1 MDKKKP
7 LVGVM
12 SLVDKDKDSIWMVPG
27 YMNGILE
34 SGGIPVIF
42 PLTTDKEIL
51 KYLCEKVD
59 GILFTG
65 GDDINPLIYSD
76 NVHETCQESNE
87 IRDEEEIYLMKKMFK
102 LDKPILGICRGMQLL
117 NVVCGGTLY
126 QDIPSQIDTEIIHKQ
141 GKPYD
146 KGTHEVYIK
155 KHSKLYNKLQK
166 DKICVNTLHHQCVKD
181 LGKDVIPVAVAPD
194 DIVEAIEIAGCKF
207 ALGVQWHP
215 EFLYKNDENSR
226 KIFELF
232 IEAMM

>member
-1 MDKKKP
+1 
-7 LVGVM
+7 
-12 SLVDKDKDSIWMVPG
+12 
-27 YMNGILE
+27 
-34 SGGIPVIF
+34 
-42 PLTTDKEIL
+42 
-51 KYLCEKVD
+51 
-59 GILFTG
+59 
-65 GDDINPLIYSD
+65 
-76 NVHETCQESNE
+76 
-87 IRDEEEIYLMKKMFK
+87 MKKMFK

-181 LGKDVIPVAVAPD
+181 LGKDVMPVAVAPD